1 MASTQRHTDTRD
13 RILDAAHEVMRK
25 KGLARSTTK
34 EIARAAGCSEANLYK
49 YFASK
54 DQMMV
59 TLFTERLPSLSGLLA
74 RLNATPGEGDLR
86 ANLEL
91 VASTA
96 LAFYREAVP
105 MVGAIFAD
113 PKLVADLRDAN
124 LPTGRGPWIP
134 LIKLTEYLRSEQELG
149 RYDAGA
155 DPEAVSALLLGACTQ
170 QAFIDVLRGVTDRGA
185 QDDAE
190 QAARLVAMLPH
201 GVG

>member
-1 MASTQRHTDTRD
+1 MSPTQRRADTRD
-13 RILDAAHEVMRK
+13 RILDAAYEVMRA

-49 YFASK
+49 YFESK
-54 DQMMV
+54 DRLMV

-91 VASTA
+91 VARTA

-113 PKLVADLRDAN
+113 PNLVANLRDTN
-124 LPTGRGPWIP
+124 LPAGRGPWIP
-134 LIKLTEYLRSEQELG
+134 VVKLTAYLRAEQELG
-149 RYDAGA
+149 RYEQGA
-155 DPEAVSALLLGACTQ
+155 DPEAVASLLLGACTQ
-170 QAFIDVLRGVTDRGA
+170 QAFIDVMRGTTERT
-185 QDDAE
+185 DDAE
-190 QAARLVAMLPH
+190 QAARLVAMLPN
-201 GVG
+201 GGGK